1 MPQPTRPTLL
11 AALCALTA
19 LFALACGDDF
29 QPGPLGAVEI
39 APNQPIEIGALLA
52 LSELPELSREA
63 ADGVRL
69 AIDDYGEIHGRS
81 VVLAEPFD
89 SKCSPEGGESAG
101 REAAANPQ
109 LVGVIGTICSGAAI
123 TAAPLISAAGLAMI
137 SPGNTAHSLTSDL
150 RGNVGEHHQP
160 GYLRVIDNDL
170 NEGLAIAHFVYDELD
185 LRRAA
190 AVHHGD
196 AYTSEL
202 ADAFANAFAGLGGET
217 AIVLTTERGASD
229 LSAVLDALA
238 DAAPQ
243 VIFFPLNPDDAA
255 QFVRQIRART
265 AFNDAA
271 LITADTT
278 LTDEFLAEPET
289 DGVYA
294 AGPTF
299 EFDGNANQ
307 ATSRSFES
315 ARAAYAARFGE
326 PASDFWAYG
335 YDAATLLLAAIE
347 SVAVAAGGSLYIDR
361 AALRE
366 ALYATAEFDGLTG
379 QLGCDTF
386 GDCGHGQMLIHR
398 HSPQQQ
404 PKLPIV
410 YRYTP

>member
-1 MPQPTRPTLL
+1 MPQATRPNLL

-19 LFALACGDDF
+19 LLALACTDDF
-29 QPGPLGAVEI
+29 QPGPLGAVELT
-39 APNQPIEIGALLA
+39 PNQPIEIGALLA
-52 LSELPELSREA
+52 LSALPDLSQEA

-69 AIDDYGEIHGRS
+69 AIDDYGEIHDRS
-81 VVLAEPFD
+81 AVLAEPLD

-101 REAAANPQ
+101 REAAANVQ

-202 ADAFANAFAGLGGET
+202 ADAFASAFETLGGET
-217 AIVLTTERGASD
+217 TTVRMIERGASD
-229 LSAVLDALA
+229 LSAALEALA

-243 VIFFPLNPDDAA
+243 VIFFPLDPDAAA
-255 QFVRQIRART
+255 QFVRQIRAH
-265 AFNDAA
+265 AVLNDAA

-278 LTDEFLAEPET
+278 FTDEFLAEPET

-307 ATSRSFES
+307 ATGRSFES
-315 ARAAYAARFGE
+315 ARAAYAERFGE
-326 PASDFWAYG
+326 PDSDFWAYG
-335 YDAATLLLAAIE
+335 YDAATLLLAAID
-347 SVAVAAGGSLYIDR
+347 SVAVADGGSLRIDR
-361 AALRE
+361 AALRD
-366 ALYATAEFDGLTG
+366 ALYATADFNGLTG
-379 QLGCDTF
+379 QLGCDNF

-398 HSPQQQ
+398 HAPDQQ
-404 PKLPIV
+404 PNLPIV